1 MPRLLLLILLLAPG
15 CGRREVATGNWT
27 GVARPD
33 AAVPTPGP
41 KEDQGAPV
49 TKGLDAAPLPPAAP
63 DAGPTSG
70 GFAPADAAAGARG
83 PEGPGA
89 LDPMHATDAS
99 ADLGDARSC
108 PESGQ
113 CD

>member
-1 MPRLLLLILLLAPG
+1 MPRLLVLILLLAPG

-27 GVARPD
+27 GVVRPD
-33 AAVPTPGP
+33 AGMPSPGP

-49 TKGLDAAPLPPAAP
+49 TTGLDAGVLPPAAP
-63 DAGPTSG
+63 DAGPTNGG
-70 GFAPADAAAGARG
+70 GFAPSDAAAGTRG

-89 LDPMHATDAS
+89 DPMHATDAS
-99 ADLGDARSC
+99 PDLGDARSC
-108 PESGQ
+108 PESGR